1 MLEVRERQVR
11 EDRMNR
17 FHPDRNMM
25 QGGRLARLIGFFW
38 AYLATLYLISILS

>member
-1 MLEVRERQVR
+1 MLEVRERQAM

-17 FHPDRNMM
+17 FHPDRNTM
-25 QGGRLARLIGFFW
+25 QGARQTRLIGFFW